1 MADHSS
7 PPKHTPHVDDTTV
20 ALLHSLPDPALL
32 IDVDGT
38 IRAANAAAIAVI
50 GEPAEDLIGTS
61 AYHDSPVI
69 TGEIKRRIEEV
80 IRSKKPL
87 RTEEVHEGRRVD
99 HALYPVVDKRGTVIQ
114 LVAISRDITEE
125 RYIKEERQRLSKQV
139 KEQER
144 TLGGILSA
152 SADLIY
158 VFDRDVR
165 YHYVNLPGARAL
177 GSTPEDIVGKTWKEV
192 GLPRNP
198 RAAW

>member
-114 LVAISRDITEE
+114 LVAIA
-125 RYIKEERQRLSKQV
+125 
-139 KEQER
+139 
-144 TLGGILSA
+144 GISQK
-152 SADLIY
+152 S
-158 VFDRDVR
+158 
-165 YHYVNLPGARAL
+165 G
-177 GSTPEDIVGKTWKEV
+177 T
-192 GLPRNP
+192 
-198 RAAW
+198 